1 MRLYRRLYA
10 WMMSWGD
17 SPFGGVVLF
26 LVALIEAAFFPLPPE
41 VLLVTLVLG
50 RPVLAWRFA
59 ALGTA
64 GAAGGSA
71 VGYAIGWGLWGLA
84 DGLFYRIPGVSPA
97 DFAAMAQGYEQYGAL
112 IVLLSA
118 MSPVPYTLVT
128 VSAGVFGMNFGYF
141 MLASAVGRG
150 AKFFLVAALLWRFG
164 PSIRPHLDKYPE
176 RVGMLLLVVLVGL
189 GIYALV

>member
-1 MRLYRRLYA
+1 
-10 WMMSWGD
+10 MMSWGD

-64 GAAGGSA
+64 GAVVGSG

-84 DGLFYRIPGVSPA
+84 DSLIYRIPGVGPE
-97 DFAAMAQGYEQYGAL
+97 DFAAMALNYQQYGAL

-118 MSPVPYTLVT
+118 LSPVPYTLVT
-128 VSAGVFGMNFGYF
+128 VSAGVFGMNFGHF
-141 MLASAVGRG
+141 MLASALGRG
-150 AKFFLVAALLWRFG
+150 TKFLLISALLWRFG

-176 RVGMLLLVVLVGL
+176 RIGLVLAALAVGL
-189 GIYALV
+189 ILYAMI